1 MRLQGA
7 CLAVTDSAL
16 TGLPVSS
23 HGGPCRVR
31 HVVGVGQIT
40 VQCRG
45 GSFDH
50 VHEAPKVCRDGWP
63 HRFAQMAAW
72 TAAFEPSMP
81 TTIGGAKLDHPWCT
95 PGLRAICGRCEAIHA
110 TLTMAG
116 QVGPQ
121 TLVLGRGPL
130 VTGSPVEQPMRGMSP
145 PVRNGRTG

>member
-16 TGLPVSS
+16 TGLPAFP

-50 VHEAPKVCRDGWP
+50 VHEAQRCVATDGLTDFSDGRVDR
-63 HRFAQMAAW
+63 RFRAVNADDDRW
-72 TAAFEPSMP
+72 GETGLSM
-81 TTIGGAKLDHPWCT
+81 
-95 PGLRAICGRCEAIHA
+95 
-110 TLTMAG
+110 
-116 QVGPQ
+116 
-121 TLVLGRGPL
+121 VLPA
-130 VTGSPVEQPMRGMSP
+130 
-145 PVRNGRTG
+145 

>member
-16 TGLPVSS
+16 TGLPVSP

-50 VHEAPKVCRDGWP
+50 VHEAQRCVRRMASPICPDGRVDR
-63 HRFAQMAAW
+63 RF
-72 TAAFEPSMP
+72 
-81 TTIGGAKLDHPWCT
+81 
-95 PGLRAICGRCEAIHA
+95 RAVNADDDRWGE
-110 TLTMAG
+110 
-116 QVGPQ
+116 
-121 TLVLGRGPL
+121 
-130 VTGSPVEQPMRGMSP
+130 TGSSMVHSRLEGHLWPM
-145 PVRNGRTG
+145 

>member
-1 MRLQGA
+1 M
-7 CLAVTDSAL
+7 AVTDSTL
-16 TGLPVSS
+16 TGLPVSP
-23 HGGPCRVR
+23 HAGRCRVQ
-31 HVVGVGQIT
+31 HVVGVGQFT

-50 VHEAPKVCRDGWP
+50 VHEAQRCVRRMASPICPDGRVDR
-63 HRFAQMAAW
+63 RFRAVNADDDR
-72 TAAFEPSMP
+72 
-81 TTIGGAKLDHPWCT
+81 GAKLDHPWCT

-130 VTGSPVEQPMRGMSP
+130 VTGSPVEQPMRSMSP